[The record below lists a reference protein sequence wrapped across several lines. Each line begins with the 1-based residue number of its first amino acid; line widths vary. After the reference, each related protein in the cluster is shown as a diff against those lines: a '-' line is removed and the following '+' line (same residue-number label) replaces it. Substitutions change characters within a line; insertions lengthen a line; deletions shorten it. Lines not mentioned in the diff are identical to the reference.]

1 METPI
6 PTPYDILPLPVFAWV
21 PGVAIWA
28 LVALILFL
36 GFFLVKWIC
45 RSPRSEPQQAL
56 LLVRT
61 ELQALASSDL
71 PGSEVLGRLSL
82 VLRRYF
88 SVLAGRDLSSLSL
101 RELERSLTSKNLER
115 QASLANL
122 LLGIERRR
130 YSPDTIDLAQSKQLV
145 SEAER
150 LSAQVEG
157 DQDVE

>member
-1 METPI
+1 M
-6 PTPYDILPLPVFAWV
+6 
-21 PGVAIWA
+21 
-28 LVALILFL
+28 
-36 GFFLVKWIC
+36 
-45 RSPRSEPQQAL
+45 

>member
-88 SVLAGRDLSSLSL
+88 SVLAGKDLSSLSL